1 MSLRLSVTGLLTIL
15 LLTFFCFGC
24 GKNEHEIEPDIE
36 DKYGY
41 SGTWFGQ
48 VDVNTILVFN
58 ILPKEEPRKSY
69 FSKAAFTY
77 DMVNFFYMLSSKGTL
92 NDQEITL
99 TWEMAID
106 ERQAD
111 ARRDDGTL
119 AVFGGGTF
127 SSNFGFKN
135 TGGWGH
141 MRHDGKKLLLVNDKN
156 ETVKFVREDDYDDL
170 IDEFCELKE
179 KVEKDI
185 TKTLRSRYPNAKIKI
200 IDNSQMPPV
209 VVK

>member
-1 MSLRLSVTGLLTIL
+1 
-15 LLTFFCFGC
+15 
-24 GKNEHEIEPDIE
+24 
-36 DKYGY
+36 
-41 SGTWFGQ
+41 
-48 VDVNTILVFN
+48 
-58 ILPKEEPRKSY
+58 
-69 FSKAAFTY
+69 
-77 DMVNFFYMLSSKGTL
+77 
-92 NDQEITL
+92 
-99 TWEMAID
+99 
-106 ERQAD
+106 
-111 ARRDDGTL
+111 
-119 AVFGGGTF
+119 
-127 SSNFGFKN
+127 
-135 TGGWGH
+135 